1 VHTDVHILDTRWE
14 WDVNK
19 NILNIHKHGISFA
32 DTIGVFNDS
41 RALTLDQIV
50 RDELRH
56 ITIGM
61 DAFDRVLVVVYT
73 FANGTIRI
81 ISARKAN
88 RWEKNQYE
96 I

>member
-1 VHTDVHILDTRWE
+1 MAGFRARSGRPYRW
-14 WDVNK
+14 N
-19 NILNIHKHGISFA
+19 NIHKHGISFA
-32 DTIGVFNDS
+32 DTVGVFSDS

-73 FANGTIRI
+73 FAIDTIRI

-96 I
+96 IS

>member
-1 VHTDVHILDTRWE
+1 MHTDVHILNVEYE

-19 NILNIHKHGISFA
+19 NVLNIHKHGISFA
-32 DTIGVFNDS
+32 DTVGVFNDP
-41 RALTLDQIV
+41 RALTLDQMV

-61 DAFDRVLVVVYT
+61 DAFNRVLVVVYT
-73 FANGTIRI
+73 FTKGKIRL

-88 RWEKNQYE
+88 RWERNQYE

>member
-1 VHTDVHILDTRWE
+1 
-14 WDVNK
+14 
-19 NILNIHKHGISFA
+19 
-32 DTIGVFNDS
+32 
-41 RALTLDQIV
+41 
-50 RDELRH
+50 
-56 ITIGM
+56 M